1 MLPIPI
7 VTEAAMDLAMDD
19 MLLEVKGLN
28 TWFDTGFGTVKAVV
42 DASFSLKRG
51 KTLCVV
57 GESGSGKSV
66 AARSILQIVP
76 RPGRIIS
83 GEILLHGSSV
93 PSARDGIVDIAKLD
107 PRGPQVRSIRGRDIS
122 MIFQE
127 PMSSLSPVHTIGHQI
142 IESIRLHRR
151 VSKAEARARAIEVL
165 EQVRIPRPQQSM
177 ESYPFEFSGGMR
189 QRAMTAMALACEPK
203 LLIADEPTTALDVT
217 TQAEIID
224 LIQELQARYGM
235 SVMFITH
242 DMGVVAEI
250 AEEVVVMQL
259 GRVVERGPVDAIFHD
274 PQHPYTQRLL
284 ASVLKLERRAHRLPA
299 SIPLK
304 TASDTA
310 DPGTSRE
317 TVLRV
322 QQLSMHYP
330 PRTRLF
336 RKASGGLVKA
346 VDGVSFDLYRGETL
360 GIVGESGSGK
370 TTLGR
375 CVLRVLRPSGGSIR
389 FQSRTSGEVD
399 LATLPARA
407 VKPYWGEIRMIFQD
421 PFASLNPRMTVFQII
436 AEPLVNNRIA
446 RGRELEDRVAALMR
460 RVGLSPDMLRR
471 YPHAFSGGQ
480 RQRIGIARAIAL
492 EPQLI
497 VADEATSALD
507 VSLRAQML
515 DLLLQLREDLGLSYL
530 FISHDISVVRYM
542 CDRVAVMHLGKV
554 VEVGETGQICD
565 APRHPYTQSLISAV
579 PRPDPRMR
587 GTLTRIRYRP
597 ETVGAD

>member
-1 MLPIPI
+1 MAPPVSNTPLSD
-7 VTEAAMDLAMDD
+7 T
-19 MLLEVKGLN
+19 LLEVKNLS
-28 TWFDTGFGTVKAVV
+28 TWFETGLGIVKAVEE
-42 DASFSLKRG
+42 ASFTLKRG
-51 KTLCVV
+51 RTLCVV

-66 AARSILQIVP
+66 TARSILQIVP
-76 RPGRIIS
+76 RPGRIVS
-83 GEILLHGSSV
+83 GEILLHGAET
-93 PSARDGIVDIAKLD
+93 PSARNGIVDIARLD
-107 PRGPQVRSIRGRDIS
+107 PRGREARSIRGRDIS

-127 PMSSLSPVHTIGHQI
+127 PMSSLSPVHAIGHQI
-142 IESIRLHRR
+142 IETIRLHRR
-151 VSKAEARARAIEVL
+151 VSRAEARERAVEVL
-165 EQVRIPRPQQSM
+165 AQVRIPRPRQSL

-217 TQAEIID
+217 TQAEILD
-224 LIQELQARYGM
+224 LIKELQARYGM

-259 GRVVERGPVDAIFHD
+259 GRVVERGTVDAIFHE
-274 PQHPYTQRLL
+274 PRHPYTQRLL
-284 ASVLKLERRAHRLPA
+284 ASVLKLERRAHRAAVLPSGPSPA
-299 SIPLK
+299 RP
-304 TASDTA
+304 A
-310 DPGTSRE
+310 DA
-317 TVLRV
+317 VLRIEGL
-322 QQLSMHYP
+322 QMLYP
-330 PRTRLF
+330 ARARLF
-336 RKASGGLVKA
+336 RKPTEAPVRA
-346 VDGVSFDLYRGETL
+346 VDDVSFELLRGETL

-375 CVLRVLRPSGGSIR
+375 CVLRVLRPSGGRIR
-389 FQSRTSGEVD
+389 FQSRESGEVD
-399 LATLPARA
+399 LAALPEHAL
-407 VKPYWGEIRMIFQD
+407 KPYRREIRLVFQD

-436 AEPLVNNRIA
+436 GEPLVNNAIA
-446 RGRELEDRVAALMR
+446 RGRELEDRVAGLMVK
-460 RVGLSPDMLRR
+460 VGLSPDMLRR

-515 DLLLQLREDLGLSYL
+515 DLLLQLREDLDLSYL

-554 VEVGETGQICD
+554 VELGETGQICD
-565 APRHPYTQSLISAV
+565 APRHPYTRSLISAV
-579 PRPDPRMR
+579 PRPDPRLR
-587 GTLTRIRYRP
+587 GSLQRIRYRP
-597 ETVGAD
+597 ETASTL

>member
-1 MLPIPI
+1 
-7 VTEAAMDLAMDD
+7 MDSSAGD

-28 TWFDTGFGTVKAVV
+28 TWFDTGFGVVKAVQ
-42 DASFSLKRG
+42 DAAFGLKRG

-76 RPGRIIS
+76 PPGRIVS
-83 GEILLHGSSV
+83 GEILLHGSRL
-93 PSARDGIVDIAKLD
+93 PGARDGVVDIARLD
-107 PRGPQVRSIRGRDIS
+107 PRGPQIRSIRGRDIS

-142 IESIRLHRR
+142 VEAIRLHRR
-151 VSKAEARARAIEVL
+151 VSKAEARERAVEVL
-165 EQVRIPRPQQSM
+165 EQVRIPRPRQSLD
-177 ESYPFEFSGGMR
+177 SYPFEFSGGMR

-224 LIQELQARYGM
+224 LIRELQARYGM

-250 AEEVVVMQL
+250 AEEVAVMQL
-259 GRVVERGPVDAIFHD
+259 GRVVERGPVDQIFHD
-274 PQHPYTQRLL
+274 PQHPYTRRLL
-284 ASVLKLERRAHRLPA
+284 ASVLKLERRAHRAPA
-299 SIPLK
+299 AVATDAAIAEAAA
-304 TASDTA
+304 TAGGPPA
-310 DPGTSRE
+310 
-317 TVLRV
+317 VLSLRD
-322 QQLSMHYP
+322 LSMHYP
-330 PRTRLF
+330 PRARLF
-336 RKASGGLVKA
+336 RKASSGPVRA

-375 CVLRVLRPSGGSIR
+375 CVLRVLRPTGGIIR
-389 FQSRTSGEVD
+389 FQSRTAGEVD
-399 LATLPARA
+399 LATLPARSL
-407 VKPYWGEIRMIFQD
+407 KPYWGEIRMVFQD

-436 AEPLVNNRIA
+436 AEPLINNRIA
-446 RGRELEDRVAALMR
+446 RGRELEDRVATLMR
-460 RVGLSPDMLRR
+460 KVGLSPDMLRR

-492 EPQLI
+492 APQLI

-515 DLLLQLREDLGLSYL
+515 DLLLQLREELGLSYL
-530 FISHDISVVRYM
+530 LISHDISVVRYM
-542 CDRVAVMHLGKV
+542 CERVAVMHLGKV
-554 VEVGETGQICD
+554 VELGETGQICD

-579 PRPDPRMR
+579 PRPDPRLR
-587 GTLTRIRYRP
+587 GSLTRIRYQP
-597 ETVGAD
+597 DAAPAG